1 MNCRQKIEII
11 FFAVIPFF
19 IVFSS
24 SCVSTEY
31 KNNLQLVWEEDFQKY
46 FDKMTITADRYSSSK
61 STPTEIAEAAQSNS
75 EQEYFIYLQSL
86 RRYYTAIVSIE
97 MRNKALKEA
106 DKFAQNTQKQMK
118 QFVIQRVIDNRME
131 GR

>member
-11 FFAVIPFF
+11 FFAVITFF